1 MKVFFSI
8 LIFYLFQSFNVF
20 ADVKF
25 SNYKDYEITKINF
38 QLEEISKGL
47 NYPWGMTFIDE
58 DNFLITEKSGRLLK
72 INISTGEQF
81 EISHELNIFTVRQ
94 GGLLDVLYH
103 NNYVYFTYSH
113 LRDDFYGNS
122 AIARGKLI
130 NNKIIDTEILLIA
143 EPKLQTTIHFGSRI
157 IIKDN
162 YLFASFGER
171 GEGMIAQDPTSH
183 PGSIIRINLDGSIP
197 KDNPKFTNQPS
208 WLPEIYQ
215 IGIRNPQGMTLSPFD
230 SEIYISN
237 HGAKGGDFI
246 GTVNE
251 GGNYGWKV
259 IGWGGTNYS
268 FSKIGDGEPFKEEY
282 DKPLIS
288 WVPSIAP
295 SNIQFYNGNM
305 FEDWKGDLLVT
316 SLKFHMLIKLEIKNS
331 KIVNEE
337 IIFQGCRIH
346 KEPCHKIG
354 RIRDIE
360 IDKSGSIYIITD
372 EPESSLW
379 KFFKEN
385 KT

>member
-1 MKVFFSI
+1 MSKSI
-8 LIFYLFQSFNVF
+8 LLIIILFCIN
-20 ADVKF
+20 ALAEVKI
-25 SNYKDYEITKINF
+25 SDYKDYKFSKINF
-38 QLEEISKGL
+38 HLEEISKGL
-47 NYPWGMTFIDE
+47 NYPWGMTFIDDE
-58 DNFLITEKSGRLLK
+58 NLLITEKNGRLLK

-81 EISHELNIFTVRQ
+81 EISHELNIFTGRQ
-94 GGLLDVLYH
+94 GGLLDILYH

-143 EPKLQTTIHFGSRI
+143 EPKLKTTIHFGSRI
-157 IIKDN
+157 VIKDN

-197 KDNPKFTNQPS
+197 TDNPKFTNQPS

-215 IGIRNPQGMTLSPFD
+215 IGVRNPQGMTLSPFD

-251 GGNYGWKV
+251 SGNYGWKV

-268 FSKIGDGEPFKEEY
+268 FSKIGDGEPFKEEF

-288 WVPSIAP
+288 WIPSIAP
-295 SNIQFYNGNM
+295 SNIQFYNRNM

-316 SLKFHMLIKLEIKNS
+316 SLKFHMLIKLEIKNN
-331 KIVNEE
+331 KVVNEE
-337 IIFQGCRIH
+337 IIFRGCKIH

-360 IDKSGSIYIITD
+360 IDKSGGIYIITD

-379 KFFKEN
+379 KLSN
-385 KT
+385 